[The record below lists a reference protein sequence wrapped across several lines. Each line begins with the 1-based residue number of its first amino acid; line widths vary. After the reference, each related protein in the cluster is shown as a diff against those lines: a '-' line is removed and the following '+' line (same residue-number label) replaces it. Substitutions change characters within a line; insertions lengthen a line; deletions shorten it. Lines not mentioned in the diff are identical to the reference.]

1 MMNEIGEIP
10 QLELRN
16 VTHSYDG
23 KIVLDIPHLSIERG
37 KIYGVVGPNGS
48 GKTTLL
54 SIMNLLIRPTTG
66 QLFFEGKPINYEDN
80 SRMEIQRSMTM
91 TLQTPYLFNTMVE
104 GNIAYG
110 LRARGIPRKNWTAI
124 IEDALQQVGLR
135 GLAKRRAR
143 ELSGGEVQLVAIA
156 RALAI
161 DPKILFLD
169 EPTANVDL
177 RHIHQLEE
185 IIAAINGDR
194 GTTIVLATHDLS
206 QAYRFAH
213 YVFPFFEGRLVPST
227 MHNLFGGT
235 IKSSPDGPYFDTGKI
250 QIWILQE
257 VSSSASTHI
266 SINPEDI
273 IVSKEPFASS
283 ARNRYEGTITQVV
296 DQKGRI
302 ELVVNTGETFRVQIT
317 EHSFRR
323 LGLNVGSRIYVTFKA
338 SSVHFL

>member
-1 MMNEIGEIP
+1 MMKEIGEMP

-16 VTHSYDG
+16 VTHSYNG
-23 KIVLDIPHLSIERG
+23 KMVLDIPHLSIERG

-54 SIMNLLIRPTTG
+54 SIMNLLIRPTRG
-66 QLFFEGKPINYEDN
+66 HLFYEGRPIHYEDN
-80 SRMEIQRSMTM
+80 SRLEIQRSMAM
-91 TLQTPYLFNTMVE
+91 ILQTPYLFNTTVE

-110 LRARGIPRKNWTAI
+110 LRSRGIPRKNRAAI

-135 GLAKRRAR
+135 GLVKRRAR
-143 ELSGGEVQLVAIA
+143 ELSGGEIQLVAIA
-156 RALAI
+156 RALVI

-169 EPTANVDL
+169 EPTANVDVG
-177 RHIHQLEE
+177 HIHRLEE
-185 IIAAINGDR
+185 IILAINGDR
-194 GTTIVLATHDLS
+194 ETTIILTTHDLS

-213 YVFPFFEGRLVPST
+213 HVFPFFEGRLVPST

-235 IKSSPDGPYFDTGKI
+235 IKASTDGPYFDTSKVR
-250 QIWILQE
+250 IWIPQE
-257 VSSSASTHI
+257 FSSSSYNHI
-266 SINPEDI
+266 SVNPDDI

-296 DQKGRI
+296 DQRGRVD
-302 ELVVNTGETFRVQIT
+302 LVVNAGETFRVYIT

-323 LGLNVGSRIYVTFKA
+323 LGLNVGSRIYITFKA
-338 SSVHFL
+338 TAVHLL

>member
-1 MMNEIGEIP
+1 MMNEIGKMV

-16 VTHSYDG
+16 VTHYYNG

-66 QLFFEGKPINYEDN
+66 QVFFDGKPINYEDN
-80 SRMEIQRSMTM
+80 SRLDIQRSMAL
-91 TLQTPYLFNTMVE
+91 TLQTPYLFNTTVE

-110 LRARGIPRKNWTAI
+110 LRARGNPRKNWTAI
-124 IEDALQQVGLR
+124 VDDALQKVGLR

-143 ELSGGEVQLVAIA
+143 ELSGGESQLVAIA
-156 RALAI
+156 RALVI

-169 EPTANVDL
+169 EPTANVDA
-177 RHIHQLEE
+177 RHIRGLQEV
-185 IIAAINGDR
+185 IAAINGDR
-194 GTTIVLATHDLS
+194 GTTIVLTTHDLS
-206 QAYRFAH
+206 QAYRVAH
-213 YVFPFFEGRLVPST
+213 HVFPLFEGRLVPST
-227 MHNLFGGT
+227 MHNLFSGE
-235 IKSSPDGPYFDTGKI
+235 IKASPDGPCFDTGKI

-257 VSSSASTHI
+257 FSSSTSSHI

-296 DQKGRI
+296 DQKGRVD
-302 ELVVNTGETFRVQIT
+302 LVVDAGETFRVQIT

-323 LGLNVGSRIYVTFKA
+323 LCLNVGSGIYITFKA
-338 SSVHFL
+338 SSVHLL